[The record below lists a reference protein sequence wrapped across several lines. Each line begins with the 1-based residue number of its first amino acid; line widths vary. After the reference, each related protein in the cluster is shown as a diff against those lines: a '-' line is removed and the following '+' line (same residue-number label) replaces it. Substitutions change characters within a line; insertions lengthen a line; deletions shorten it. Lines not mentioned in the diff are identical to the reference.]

1 MRTDSASFLLNLII
15 EKTIGELAP
24 KQQRLIDQ
32 LVASAPDP
40 AKAARELKR
49 VEVAAAALDFENF
62 PVKARE
68 ILRDRLQKSENLM
81 KSNREPTPD
90 AFHDRDSGLDAQS
103 AEMPI
108 RLRETIIADG
118 MAFVDKT
125 YGSGKRN
132 TPSRTGSELES
143 TSSLGAM
150 PDFADESYEEFR
162 PRGVPVGRKNSLA
175 SMARSSAAQFGKLG
189 RSVSRLPK
197 VREVGTLAV
206 AAAGLLALALF
217 LRQQPEPIDIATA
230 PEFASVMEEGPSLIW
245 MDDKSV
251 NRHHRE
257 EFLTNPPVDMTRVT
271 SKIGSNRNA
280 KGDWLWSDSQQKGF
294 VTFSGLEVNDPER
307 FQYQVWIFDKKV
319 NQKYPVSG
327 GVFNVVDKRQSV
339 IVLLPQLRISKA
351 VQFMVTQE
359 RPGGVDASSRDN
371 IVTTATIAK

>member
-1 MRTDSASFLLNLII
+1 
-15 EKTIGELAP
+15 
-24 KQQRLIDQ
+24 
-32 LVASAPDP
+32 
-40 AKAARELKR
+40 
-49 VEVAAAALDFENF
+49 
-62 PVKARE
+62 
-68 ILRDRLQKSENLM
+68 
-81 KSNREPTPD
+81 
-90 AFHDRDSGLDAQS
+90 
-103 AEMPI
+103 
-108 RLRETIIADG
+108 
-118 MAFVDKT
+118 
-125 YGSGKRN
+125 
-132 TPSRTGSELES
+132 
-143 TSSLGAM
+143 
-150 PDFADESYEEFR
+150 
-162 PRGVPVGRKNSLA
+162 
-175 SMARSSAAQFGKLG
+175 
-189 RSVSRLPK
+189 
-197 VREVGTLAV
+197 
-206 AAAGLLALALF
+206 
-217 LRQQPEPIDIATA
+217 
-230 PEFASVMEEGPSLIW
+230 MEEGPSLIW

-294 VTFSGLEVNDPER
+294 VTFSGLAVNDPER